1 MIAYCEAKA
10 PEGSLAYGLPILLG
24 WPNRNRP
31 LDLVTGADPICC
43 LLALGVRKFRMR
55 IARFFAIA
63 FMAIVPFSESCAAP
77 AAAPPAQVDA
87 GEVVIRAFPPHCRPA
102 AGDPQDEVD
111 LSPAASGS
119 TQQVIRL
126 DPASGKYILTADDY
140 PTTAPGVWQR
150 DGVRLHEFVFRVP
163 TDGNPLC
170 IGTRSSRSLGMA
182 QLRQAIDAKPYRHKI
197 LRFTAWVATRQV
209 NAVKFWLVA
218 GTNDRP
224 KFFNIVA
231 SSGNWK
237 EPITGSKA
245 WFPVSLT
252 IGPLPCNADQVS
264 FGMTLDGRGDA
275 WMFRPRLEEVDRH
288 GMAAD
293 EKKQLEKRPV
303 AMRAPDGGPPCGLLD

>member
-1 MIAYCEAKA
+1 
-10 PEGSLAYGLPILLG
+10 
-24 WPNRNRP
+24 
-31 LDLVTGADPICC
+31 
-43 LLALGVRKFRMR
+43 MR
-55 IARFFAIA
+55 IAKFFA
-63 FMAIVPFSESCAAP
+63 MALAAVLPCAESCAAEIT
-77 AAAPPAQVDA
+77 APPTAADTD
-87 GEVVIRAFPPHCRPA
+87 EVVIRAYPPHCRPA
-102 AGDPQDEVD
+102 PGDPQDEVD

-119 TQQVIRL
+119 TQQVIQL

-170 IGTRSSRSLGMA
+170 IGTRSTRSLGMA

-209 NAVKFWLVA
+209 NAVRFWLVA
-218 GTNDRP
+218 GTNERP
-224 KFFNIVA
+224 KFLNIVA

-237 EPITGSKA
+237 EPVTGSKA

-275 WMFRPRLEEVDRH
+275 WMYRPRLEQIDKH
-288 GMAAD
+288 GLTD
-293 EKKQLEKRPV
+293 EEKKQSEKAAAAAHASDR
-303 AMRAPDGGPPCGLLD
+303 RGTCGLLD